1 METHFH
7 FFVIPNKM
15 FLIFFLSYF
24 ANFVFRNRKK
34 RDSDLANIISGSI
47 KYRRA
52 DGHFSEDVGLGHPPA
67 QDISTVGRLCALILS
82 VDEKDINV

>member
-1 METHFH
+1 MQHVLVYDMHIVNRNGICFWVETSDISQEKAEC
-7 FFVIPNKM
+7 IPE
-15 FLIFFLSYF
+15 
-24 ANFVFRNRKK
+24 
-34 RDSDLANIISGSI
+34 LANIISGSI